1 LKTQPLNSKLSALKS
16 KGIKSMLQ
24 MFERNLKQSKALK
37 SALKKVEKKGRAQS
51 SAKSN
56 RELKVGYTDVPAASL
71 CGIVFPQRPINKQC
85 AAPGENP
92 ICA

>member
-56 RELKVGYTDVPAASL
+56 RELKVGYTDVPAAF
-71 CGIVFPQRPINKQC
+71 IVWDSVPTTPNQ
-85 AAPGENP
+85 
-92 ICA
+92 